1 MLMADAKRSTRFCAV
16 AGCENTL
23 SKFNRA
29 GVCMV
34 HSHAPGLCRCP
45 QCAGLTVTRA
55 EPVAREGVRIVTVA
69 SHVPVSSGGVPRLR
83 VSLPCEPW
91 LRGGA

>member
-1 MLMADAKRSTRFCAV
+1 MGEARRSTRFCAV

-34 HSHAPGLCRCP
+34 HNHAPGLC
-45 QCAGLTVTRA
+45 QCTKCGGTGVSRSG
-55 EPVAREGVRIVTVA
+55 PVAREGVRTVTVA
-69 SHVPVSSGGVPRLR
+69 GPVSYSSGSVSRIR
-83 VSLPCEPW
+83 VSLRREPW
-91 LRGGA
+91 LRGDA